1 MMSKAFKPQETERY
15 VQEALMDRDELG
27 DSIWDL
33 RIIWTRLDNGSGPTH
48 PGWSEILDPWFIQ

>member
-27 DSIWDL
+27 DSSWDL
-33 RIIWTRLDNGSGPTH
+33 RII
-48 PGWSEILDPWFIQ
+48 